1 MSSIVGTHSGRVRT
15 AATIGVRQV
24 SRLFDLMVAGA
35 VLIVLTAAFHIHM
48 ELTGGDW
55 DFWIDWKDREFWVTF
70 APVLMI
76 TFPAAVQ
83 YLLWTNFRLPIG
95 ATLCCFG
102 LLLGEWIVRVHGF
115 HVWSWF
121 PFTLIWPATMLPGA
135 IALDVVLMLTGN
147 FIFAGIFGGMLFA
160 LLFYPGNWPMLAA
173 YRLPIDHIG
182 SLVSVG
188 DLIGYVYPR
197 SSTPE
202 YLRIIERGTLRTFGG
217 HSAVVSAFF
226 SGFLCILTYFLWW
239 HFGMLMSTTA
249 TIPNKFKKWMGL

>member
-1 MSSIVGTHSGRVRT
+1 
-15 AATIGVRQV
+15 
-24 SRLFDLMVAGA
+24 
-35 VLIVLTAAFHIHM
+35 M
-48 ELTGGDW
+48 ELTAGDW

-70 APVLMI
+70 TPMLLI

-83 YLLWTNFRLPIG
+83 YLLWTHFRLPIG
-95 ATLCCFG
+95 ATLCCLG

-115 HVWSWF
+115 HIWSWF
-121 PFTLIWPATMLPGA
+121 PYTLIWPATMLPGA
-135 IALDVVLMLTGN
+135 IALDCVLMLTGN

-173 YRLPIDHIG
+173 YRLPVEHIG
-182 SLVSVG
+182 SLVTVG

-226 SGFLCILTYFLWW
+226 AGFLCILTYFLWW

-249 TIPNKFKKWMGL
+249 TIPNKIKKWMGL